1 MTSYASRSKI
11 YQNNSQKQ
19 NSYSKDERYAEE
31 KIIEKI
37 QKKGFES
44 LSIEELAMT
53 IINPNF
59 EENFLKKTGT
69 EWSNENKSKAKERLS
84 QAKFNIQWN
93 TSMNEKSTSAM
104 LKSPLGVLFDLTE
117 RGDLQKII
125 EYFKKNNQ
133 YLTEI
138 QNLVD
143 TNKKSLLHIASKCG
157 HSDIIQ
163 FLISKNFSVYVRD
176 KFLRTPL
183 HLACQFGR
191 LNCFN
196 ELLKGKSE
204 ILSKDS
210 IGRNCLHYA
219 SCSNNPEIVKIILNK
234 APDLINDVD
243 IYGRTPLHYA
253 IWNGTNAQIDIIK
266 LLIKG
271 KANVNCVDEEKMT
284 PLHFAADAGKGKV
297 IKLLLENGANPFLK
311 DSRTNRNCLEIACNE
326 KIREIIVMYCGGEF
340 KDEMDKFKQKGTN
353 NLDNGNINNIIEN
366 DKNLNI
372 NDNKNEEIKVEEE
385 KNIDNNN
392 IQKGKQLRTNQN
404 KQIEEE
410 FEQDPKLLSLIQNQN
425 KGKLVNFM
433 GDIQDYGVQT
443 MQHLTK
449 PELYSGSW
457 LERIHNMDDLYK
469 FLSKLS
475 PQESAIAIYNVL
487 SPYTKQLPKG
497 NGDEPNMA
505 FFFNKEKKSLKNNF
519 LYTSQ
524 NNLQMSIEGRQNLNN
539 NIVSSGNN
547 FNTFENDGVQ
557 TGENEYFIEQKKEI
571 NDLREQLKS
580 LNKKFEDEKN
590 AKESE
595 EVLKLKVELN
605 EYQNQ
610 NQMLKDKNSNLTDQI
625 KNLTENIKIF
635 ENKAFQLQ
643 QNESIQKD
651 KLINELTAQL
661 SELNNEIEEIK
672 VENKRGIPNYNNN
685 ISNNFQAIN
694 PKLYPALSDKENIS
708 LEEESNIYSFN
719 KLCEKNG
726 GLYNALSLYDQDN
739 DMHLLKNDFN
749 SVLDYLQ
756 IPFDIR
762 DTIIKISG
770 FENNM
775 KLPINK
781 IYNAFNQRSENKV
794 KKLNE
799 CLYNIIYK
807 LSENNKTVEELY
819 KDLSCRC
826 SNDKLSYQ
834 DFMDIACKKFYINKN
849 DAKGI
854 FENWDYKD
862 NETKNNNNPLID
874 INILTKLLNERKNII
889 DQISNLTQKIKFNL
903 NKTNKNQKN
912 VKKEQLKINE
922 NEEEDNGEDTFKSD
936 KRYSNLSYKNIHDEE
951 MIGKNTIKMKQQIDE
966 EEENYDH
973 YNFDNQEEIEE
984 KKSELYDE
992 ISNESKNSKTKTLN
1006 RKVTVSSSIAEITN
1020 IGEKVGDFSK
1030 SYLKKTNEMNMLNN
1044 DDYISENS
1052 SNKSIKNN
1060 KDMQR
1065 SISHNEENENLMKS
1079 SIIQKPQVSSSSK
1092 MKFFNNNDIINGELK
1107 IQVKN
1112 AQNIILPKSINS
1124 PYSFFLKFS
1133 LQGIDKISNS
1143 KDIISD
1149 DLYDVSF
1156 NWATRCLLK
1165 KKTLNDISSNCTISL
1180 FLKNN
1185 NDIIELG
1192 QCSFDW
1198 TCCLSKNFIDKY
1210 AIDDNFQILNN
1221 DNIHIGNIKIQGK
1234 FIPFGSNNSNYD
1246 KKGKR
1251 KKNPTNLNG
1260 LVKEESSISSINSS
1274 KKSFQKLPSIQN
1286 SQFSEKENNFNNNG
1300 NNDDNENLNSINNQ
1314 NDENEEENNEINDEL
1329 NEQFKQSEKSEKN
1342 EEFKQS
1348 EKSEINDNEIKEKEK
1363 SEINEEIND
1372 EVNEDFKQT
1381 EKSEKND
1388 EIKEKEKSEIDEIND
1403 EIKEKENSENENK
1416 NKEESKEINDD
1427 EMTILKEVDAEITN
1441 IVDKDK
1447 LKDKNLYF
1455 SVYSHNNEVYSS
1467 KEENKINDIIK
1478 NLPFTFKFNLYSSTN
1493 EEKMEISICFNN
1505 EDDDS
1510 IYSQTKIELD
1520 AKEKNLTVTDQFIF
1534 KGNDEIR
1541 VFMKFTVNTIEDI

>member
-1 MTSYASRSKI
+1 MSSYVSQSKI
-11 YQNNSQKQ
+11 YQNNSKKQ

-37 QKKGFES
+37 NKKGFES

-53 IINPNF
+53 MINPNF
-59 EENFLKKTGT
+59 EENYRKKTGT
-69 EWSNENKSKAKERLS
+69 EWSKENKSKAKERLS

-93 TSMNEKSTSAM
+93 TSMNKKSTSAM

-133 YLTEI
+133 YLPEI

-157 HSDIIQ
+157 HSNIIQ

-210 IGRNCLHYA
+210 ISRNCLHYA

-234 APDLINDVD
+234 APDLINDID
-243 IYGRTPLHYA
+243 IYGRTPLHYS

-271 KANVNCVDEEKMT
+271 KCNINCVDEEKMT

-326 KIREIIVMYCGGEF
+326 KIREIIIMYCGGEF
-340 KDEMDKFKQKGTN
+340 KDEMDKIKEKGVN
-353 NLDNGNINNIIEN
+353 NLDNGNIDNDNNNYNSNLNVNDNKINNENIIEEQ
-366 DKNLNI
+366 
-372 NDNKNEEIKVEEE
+372 KNE
-385 KNIDNNN
+385 DNNIPKEKMLKSN
-392 IQKGKQLRTNQN
+392 QKIK
-404 KQIEEE
+404 IEEEE
-410 FEQDPKLLSLIQNQN
+410 FEEDPKLLNLIQKQN

-433 GDIQDYGVQT
+433 GDIQNYGVQT
-443 MQHLTK
+443 MQHLTN
-449 PELYSGSW
+449 PEIYSGSW

-469 FLSKLS
+469 YLSKLS

-487 SPYTKQLPKG
+487 SPYNKTLPKG

-505 FFFNKEKKSLKNNF
+505 FFFNKGKKNLGGHHFYS
-519 LYTSQ
+519 SQ
-524 NNLQMSIEGRQNLNN
+524 SNLQMSIEGRPNLNIN
-539 NIVSSGNN
+539 NNNNNNNVSSGNN
-547 FNTFENDGVQ
+547 FNINENDDDQ
-557 TGENEYFIEQKKEI
+557 IEENQYFIQQKKEI
-571 NDLREQLKS
+571 NDLKEQLKA

-605 EYQNQ
+605 QYQNQ
-610 NQMLKDKNSNLTDQI
+610 NQILKDKGTNLNEQI
-625 KNLTENIKIF
+625 KNLTENIKVF

-643 QNESIQKD
+643 QNDSIQKD

-685 ISNNFQAIN
+685 VSHNFKSIN
-694 PKLYPALSDKENIS
+694 PKLYPALSNKINIS

-726 GLYNALSLYDQDN
+726 GLDYVLNLYDKDN
-739 DMHLLKNDFN
+739 DMHLLKDEFKC
-749 SVLDYLQ
+749 VLDYLQ
-756 IPFDIR
+756 VPFDIR
-762 DTIIKISG
+762 DTIIKVSG

-862 NETKNNNNPLID
+862 NKTKNNNNPLID
-874 INILTKLLNERKNII
+874 INLLTKLLNERKNII

-1314 NDENEEENNEINDEL
+1314 NYENEEENNEINDEL
-1329 NEQFKQSEKSEKN
+1329 NEEFKQSEKSEKN

-1348 EKSEINDNEIKEKEK
+1348 VK

-1467 KEENKINDIIK
+1467 KEENKINDIIQ

-1493 EEKMEISICFNN
+1493 EEKMEISVCFNN

>member
-1 MTSYASRSKI
+1 MSSYISLSKI
-11 YQNNSQKQ
+11 SQNKSQNK
-19 NSYSKDERYAEE
+19 NLYSKDEKYAEE

-53 IINPNF
+53 MINPNF
-59 EENFLKKTGT
+59 EENFRKKTGT
-69 EWSNENKSKAKERLS
+69 EWSKENKSKAKERLS

-93 TSMNEKSTSAM
+93 TSMNKKSTSAM

-117 RGDLQKII
+117 RGDLQKMI

-133 YLTEI
+133 YLTDI
-138 QNLVD
+138 LNLVD
-143 TNKKSLLHIASKCG
+143 TNKKSLLHIAAKCG
-157 HSDIIQ
+157 HSDIVQ

-196 ELLKGKSE
+196 VLLKNKSE

-234 APDLINDVD
+234 APDLINDID

-271 KANVNCVDEEKMT
+271 KCDVNCVDEEKMT

-326 KIREIIVMYCGGEF
+326 KIREIIIMYCGGEF
-340 KDEMDKFKQKGTN
+340 KEEMDKIKQKGVN
-353 NLDNGNINNIIEN
+353 NLDNGNIENNNN
-366 DKNLNI
+366 DDYNNNLNI
-372 NDNKNEEIKVEEE
+372 NDNKINNEEIKEEE
-385 KNIDNNN
+385 KSEDNN
-392 IQKGKQLRTNQN
+392 IQKDKTLKSN
-404 KQIEEE
+404 KKIEVEEEE
-410 FEQDPKLLSLIQNQN
+410 FEQDPKLLSLLQNQN

-433 GDIQDYGVQT
+433 GEIQNYGVQT

-469 FLSKLS
+469 YLSKLS

-487 SPYTKQLPKG
+487 SPYSKTLPQG
-497 NGDEPNMA
+497 NGDESNMA
-505 FFFNKEKKSLKNNF
+505 FFFNKGKKSLGNNF
-519 LYTSQ
+519 VFTSQ
-524 NNLQMSIEGRQNLNN
+524 KNLQMSIEGRPNLSIDNN
-539 NIVSSGNN
+539 NINVNSGINTFNN
-547 FNTFENDGVQ
+547 FENDAAQ

-571 NDLREQLKS
+571 NNLKEQLKA

-605 EYQNQ
+605 KYQNQ
-610 NQMLKDKNSNLTDQI
+610 NQLLKDKSANLTEEI
-625 KNLTENIKIF
+625 KNLTENIKVF

-643 QNESIQKD
+643 QNDSIQKD
-651 KLINELTAQL
+651 KLINDLTAQL
-661 SELNNEIEEIK
+661 SELNNEIQEIK

-685 ISNNFQAIN
+685 VLSNFKSIN
-694 PKLYPALSDKENIS
+694 PKLYPALSDKVDIS

-726 GLYNALSLYDQDN
+726 GLDYVLNLYDQDN
-739 DMHLLKNDFN
+739 DMHLLKNEFI

-756 IPFDIR
+756 VPFDIR
-762 DTIIKISG
+762 DSIIKVSG

-775 KLPINK
+775 KLSINK
-781 IYNAFNQRSENKV
+781 IYNAFNKRSENKV

-819 KDLSCRC
+819 KELNNRC
-826 SNDKLSYQ
+826 KDDKISYQ
-834 DFMDIACKKFYINKN
+834 DFMDISCKKFYVNKN

-854 FENWDYKD
+854 FENWDYND
-862 NETKNNNNPLID
+862 NNDIKNNNNPLID
-874 INILTKLLNERKNII
+874 INILTNLLNERKNII
-889 DQISNLTQKIKFNL
+889 DQISNLTQKIRFNL
-903 NKTNKNQKN
+903 NNKNKKQKISQN
-912 VKKEQLKINE
+912 EQLKINE
-922 NEEEDNGEDTFKSD
+922 NEKVEDDNGEDTFKSE
-936 KRYSNLSYKNIHDEE
+936 KRYSNLSYKNIRDEE
-951 MIGKNTIKMKQQIDE
+951 MIGKNTIKMKQQIDG

-984 KKSELYDE
+984 EKKSGEYDE

-1006 RKVTVSSSIAEITN
+1006 RKVTVSSSIPEITN
-1020 IGEKVGDFSK
+1020 IGEKIGDFSK
-1030 SYLKKTNEMNMLNN
+1030 SSLKKTNEMNMLNN
-1044 DDYISENS
+1044 EDYISENS

-1065 SISHNEENENLMKS
+1065 SISHNGENDNLMKS
-1079 SIIQKPQVSSSSK
+1079 SIIQKPQASSSSK
-1092 MKFFNNNDIINGELK
+1092 MKFFNINDIINGELK

-1112 AQNIILPKSINS
+1112 AQNIILPKSIIS

-1133 LQGIDKISNS
+1133 LQGIDKINNS
-1143 KDIISD
+1143 KDIICD

-1156 NWATRCLLK
+1156 NWSTRCLLK
-1165 KKTLNDISSNCTISL
+1165 KKSLNDISSNCTISL

-1198 TCCLSKNFIDKY
+1198 TCCLAKNFIDKY

-1221 DNIHIGNIKIQGK
+1221 ENIHIGNIKVQGK

-1246 KKGKR
+1246 TKGKR

-1260 LVKEESSISSINSS
+1260 LVKEESVSSVSSS
-1274 KKSFQKLPSIQN
+1274 KKSIQKLPSIQN
-1286 SQFSEKENNFNNNG
+1286 SQVSEKEINFNNNE
-1300 NNDDNENLNSINNQ
+1300 NNDENIDNENLNSENNQ
-1314 NDENEEENNEINDEL
+1314 NIESEKIEYENNQNNENED
-1329 NEQFKQSEKSEKN
+1329 
-1342 EEFKQS
+1342 
-1348 EKSEINDNEIKEKEK
+1348 
-1363 SEINEEIND
+1363 EINEE
-1372 EVNEDFKQT
+1372 NEELKQT
-1381 EKSEKND
+1381 EKSEKGNIN
-1388 EIKEKEKSEIDEIND
+1388 EEIN
-1403 EIKEKENSENENK
+1403 EMIEPNEELKQTEKSENENE
-1416 NKEESKEINDD
+1416 NKDESKGIIEDEI
-1427 EMTILKEVDAEITN
+1427 TILKEIDAEITN

-1447 LKDKNLYF
+1447 LRDKNLYF
-1455 SVYSHNNEVYSS
+1455 SIYSNDNEVYST
-1467 KEENKINDIIK
+1467 KEGNKINDIIQ

-1493 EEKMEISICFNN
+1493 EEKMKITISFNN

-1510 IYSQTKIELD
+1510 IYSQATIELD
-1520 AKEKNLTVTDQFIF
+1520 AKEKNITITDQYIL
-1534 KGNDEIR
+1534 KGIDEIR
-1541 VFMKFTVNTIEDI
+1541 VFMKFIINTIEDT

>member
-1 MTSYASRSKI
+1 MSSYVSQSKI
-11 YQNNSQKQ
+11 YQNNSKKQ

-37 QKKGFES
+37 NKKGFES

-53 IINPNF
+53 MINPNF
-59 EENFLKKTGT
+59 EENYRKKTGT
-69 EWSNENKSKAKERLS
+69 EWSKENKSKAKERLS

-93 TSMNEKSTSAM
+93 TSMNKKSTSAM

-133 YLTEI
+133 YLPEI

-157 HSDIIQ
+157 HSNIIQ

-210 IGRNCLHYA
+210 ISRNCLHYA

-234 APDLINDVD
+234 APDLINDID
-243 IYGRTPLHYA
+243 IYGRTPLHYS

-271 KANVNCVDEEKMT
+271 KCNINCVDEEKMT

-326 KIREIIVMYCGGEF
+326 KIREIIIMYCGGEF
-340 KDEMDKFKQKGTN
+340 KDEMDKIKEKGVN
-353 NLDNGNINNIIEN
+353 NLDNGNIDNDNNNYNSNLNVNDNKINNENIIEEQ
-366 DKNLNI
+366 
-372 NDNKNEEIKVEEE
+372 KNE
-385 KNIDNNN
+385 DNNIPKEKMLKSN
-392 IQKGKQLRTNQN
+392 QKIK
-404 KQIEEE
+404 IEEEE
-410 FEQDPKLLSLIQNQN
+410 FEEDPKLLNLIQKQN

-433 GDIQDYGVQT
+433 GDIQNYGVQT
-443 MQHLTK
+443 MQHLTN
-449 PELYSGSW
+449 PEIYSGSW

-469 FLSKLS
+469 YLSKLS

-487 SPYTKQLPKG
+487 SPYNKTLPKG

-505 FFFNKEKKSLKNNF
+505 FFFNKGKKNLGGHHFYS
-519 LYTSQ
+519 SQ
-524 NNLQMSIEGRQNLNN
+524 SNLQMSIEGRSNLNIN
-539 NIVSSGNN
+539 NNNNNVSSGNN
-547 FNTFENDGVQ
+547 FNINENDDDQ
-557 TGENEYFIEQKKEI
+557 IEENQYFIQQKKEI
-571 NDLREQLKS
+571 NDLKEQLKA

-605 EYQNQ
+605 QYQNQ
-610 NQMLKDKNSNLTDQI
+610 NQILKDKGTNLNEQI
-625 KNLTENIKIF
+625 KNLTENIKVF

-643 QNESIQKD
+643 QNDSIQKD

-685 ISNNFQAIN
+685 VSHNFKSIN
-694 PKLYPALSDKENIS
+694 PKLYPALSNKINIS

-726 GLYNALSLYDQDN
+726 GLDYVLNLYDKDN
-739 DMHLLKNDFN
+739 DMHLLKDEFKC
-749 SVLDYLQ
+749 VLDYLQ
-756 IPFDIR
+756 VPFDIR
-762 DTIIKISG
+762 DTIIKVSG

-781 IYNAFNQRSENKV
+781 IYNAFNKRSENKV

-807 LSENNKTVEELY
+807 LSDNNKTVEELY
-819 KDLSCRC
+819 KDLSNRC
-826 SNDKLSYQ
+826 SDDKISYQ
-834 DFMDIACKKFYINKN
+834 DFMDITCKNFYVNKN

-854 FENWDYKD
+854 FENWDYKN
-862 NETKNNNNPLID
+862 NENKNNNNPLID
-874 INILTKLLNERKNII
+874 INILIKLLNERKNII
-889 DQISNLTQKIKFNL
+889 DQISNLTQKIRFNL
-903 NKTNKNQKN
+903 NKKNKNQKN
-912 VKKEQLKINE
+912 YQKEQSKINE
-922 NEEEDNGEDTFKSD
+922 NEEEVEDVNGEDTFKSD

-951 MIGKNTIKMKQQIDE
+951 MIGKNTIKIKQQIDE
-966 EEENYDH
+966 EEENYDQ

-984 KKSELYDE
+984 EKKTEEFDE

-1006 RKVTVSSSIAEITN
+1006 RKVTVSSSIPEITN

-1030 SYLKKTNEMNMLNN
+1030 SLLKKTNEINMLNN
-1044 DDYISENS
+1044 EDYISEHS

-1065 SISHNEENENLMKS
+1065 TLSQNGENENLMKV
-1079 SIIQKPQVSSSSK
+1079 SIIQKPQASSSSK
-1092 MKFFNNNDIINGELK
+1092 MKFFNINDIINGELK

-1112 AQNIILPKSINS
+1112 AQNIILPNTINS
-1124 PYSFFLKFS
+1124 PYSFFLQFS
-1133 LQGIDKISNS
+1133 LQGIDKINNS
-1143 KDIISD
+1143 KDIICD

-1156 NWATRCLLK
+1156 NWATRCVLK
-1165 KKTLNDISSNCTISL
+1165 KKSLNDISPNCNISL

-1198 TCCLSKNFIDKY
+1198 TCCLAKNFIDKY

-1221 DNIHIGNIKIQGK
+1221 ENFHIGNIRVQGK

-1260 LVKEESSISSINSS
+1260 LVKEESVSSINSS
-1274 KKSFQKLPSIQN
+1274 KKSFQKNPSIQG
-1286 SQFSEKENNFNNNG
+1286 SQVSENEVNLNNNNENINNENEQNIESEKIQSENN
-1300 NNDDNENLNSINNQ
+1300 L
-1314 NDENEEENNEINDEL
+1314 NDENKEEDNEINNEINEEL
-1329 NEQFKQSEKSEKN
+1329 
-1342 EEFKQS
+1342 
-1348 EKSEINDNEIKEKEK
+1348 
-1363 SEINEEIND
+1363 
-1372 EVNEDFKQT
+1372 KQT
-1381 EKSEKND
+1381 EKSENENNNFEKND
-1388 EIKEKEKSEIDEIND
+1388 EQSEKLEDENLNGDINEEIKQTEKSEII
-1403 EIKEKENSENENK
+1403 

-1427 EMTILKEVDAEITN
+1427 EMTIVKEVDAEITN

-1447 LKDKNLYF
+1447 LRDKNLYF
-1455 SVYSHNNEVYSS
+1455 SIYSHNNEVYST
-1467 KEENKINDIIK
+1467 KEGNKINDIIQS
-1478 NLPFTFKFNLYSSTN
+1478 LPFTFQFNLYSSTN
-1493 EEKMEISICFNN
+1493 EEKMKISILLKN
-1505 EDDDS
+1505 EEDDS
-1510 IYSQTKIELD
+1510 IYSETTIELD
-1520 AKEKNLTVTDQFIF
+1520 AQEKNLSITDQFILQ
-1534 KGNDEIR
+1534 GEDEIR
-1541 VFMKFTVNTIEDI
+1541 IFMKFTINTIENI